1 MINTNTDYLKTVNE
15 LVALNVAQI
24 EKLAELQVEAFEE
37 ISNAGVVSLKKAADV
52 SNLDAAKAYLEEQ
65 AVALR
70 ILGEN
75 AAARSKTAV
84 EISKDY
90 PNQIKAVFEKAVA

>member
-1 MINTNTDYLKTVNE
+1 MLNTNTDYLKTLNE
-15 LVALNVAQI
+15 LTALNVAQI

-52 SNLDAAKAYLEEQ
+52 ATLDGAKAYIEEQ
-65 AVALR
+65 SAALR

-75 AAARSKTAV
+75 AASRSKTAV

-90 PNQIKAVFEKAVA
+90 PNQVKAIFEKAVA